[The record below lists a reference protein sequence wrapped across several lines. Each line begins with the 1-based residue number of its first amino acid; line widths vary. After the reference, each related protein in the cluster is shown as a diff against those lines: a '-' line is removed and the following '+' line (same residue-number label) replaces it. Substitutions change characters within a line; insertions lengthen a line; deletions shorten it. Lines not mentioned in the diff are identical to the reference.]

1 MVFRK
6 VTVSPD
12 FPALEDE
19 IRKKWSREKTFEQ
32 SLALSAGR
40 PHFVFYDGPPFP
52 TGAPH
57 PGTLFVS
64 AIKDAIGRYK
74 TMRGYHVPRLWG
86 WDCHGLPIETIAEK
100 NLGIIEKN
108 EIEKSVGVK
117 KFNGEC
123 RRIVSAAHEQ
133 WRLYIDKI
141 GRWVQFEDPYTT
153 MSKDY
158 MESVIWGFAE
168 AYKKELIYQD
178 YRVTP
183 YCIRCQTPLSLS
195 ETRQDDATRMKQ
207 SRSVTVKFQIEGISD
222 LSLVVWTTT
231 PWTLPANLAIAVGPE
246 IEYVVIES
254 GDEKLIMASESL
266 TRYASVLG
274 EFKVIESFSGEELI
288 KRNYRYVPPFSLD
301 ANLPA
306 NVFTVIG
313 ADFVTVEDGTGL
325 VHLAPAFGEDD
336 YWICKKHG
344 ISAIDIT
351 DSHGS
356 YTAVV
361 GKEWQGSSVLKV
373 NSDIIRVLKQQ
384 NLVLTD
390 STIEHNYPHCWRCR
404 EPLIYKAVDAW
415 YLSIDTI
422 KDRMVALNET
432 IEWHPADVRDGRF
445 GQWVKQSRDW
455 NISRNRYWATP
466 IPVWRCTDCDY
477 CEVLDSVAT
486 IEGRA
491 GYEIDDL
498 HKEVLDEVRYP
509 CVKCSGTMVRTPEVL
524 DCWFESGSMPFAHR
538 NYPFADKQFKDNF
551 PADVIVEATGQLRG
565 WFYSL
570 HVLSTAIFDSVAFRA
585 CKVLGTLLAADG
597 KKLSKSAK
605 NYTDCIELI
614 DSFGADALRC
624 YFAGSV
630 AVDMG
635 DLVFRD
641 EGVQEQVRTI
651 ILPVWNALTFFTT
664 YAEIDCIDHDQIDL
678 GSIDKKDLQILDLYI
693 LSELQNAL
701 LAVTQEF
708 DAFAFDRALRVIVEF
723 LDVLNNWYIRRN
735 RSRVWEEGL
744 TTSKVSFFSCLYF
757 VLRNVVQ
764 MIAPLCPFVAE
775 TMWEYL
781 RSSQDPSSIHLT
793 HWPEGYQGLIDSGLC
808 QEVNAVRSIISA
820 ALSIRAKQQIRVR
833 QPLKNVTI
841 AGYKGGEIAP
851 VYQEMIKDELNV
863 KDIIIRDDEGQIAK
877 LVVMARPRLLGPRL
891 GGKMQE
897 VLKAL
902 KEGNFKL
909 LPDGSVET
917 VGVVLASS
925 EVDIGYIGYDGL
937 EVVTVPGVAV
947 VGLDTTM
954 TDELVIEGDARDL
967 IRYIQDF
974 RKKCN
979 LNIADRIFLALMS
992 DNDSSQL
999 EFILRDHVD
1008 LIAREVL
1015 AVPILESSSKG
1026 NIARSDDYDVFATS
1040 QRTQATLSDG
1050 LTVDI
1055 VIAVVAIA

>member
-1 MVFRK
+1 
-6 VTVSPD
+6 
-12 FPALEDE
+12 
-19 IRKKWSREKTFEQ
+19 
-32 SLALSAGR
+32 
-40 PHFVFYDGPPFP
+40 
-52 TGAPH
+52 
-57 PGTLFVS
+57 
-64 AIKDAIGRYK
+64 
-74 TMRGYHVPRLWG
+74 
-86 WDCHGLPIETIAEK
+86 
-100 NLGIIEKN
+100 
-108 EIEKSVGVK
+108 
-117 KFNGEC
+117 
-123 RRIVSAAHEQ
+123 
-133 WRLYIDKI
+133 
-141 GRWVQFEDPYTT
+141 
-153 MSKDY
+153 
-158 MESVIWGFAE
+158 
-168 AYKKELIYQD
+168 
-178 YRVTP
+178 
-183 YCIRCQTPLSLS
+183 
-195 ETRQDDATRMKQ
+195 
-207 SRSVTVKFQIEGISD
+207 
-222 LSLVVWTTT
+222 
-231 PWTLPANLAIAVGPE
+231 
-246 IEYVVIES
+246 
-254 GDEKLIMASESL
+254 
-266 TRYASVLG
+266 
-274 EFKVIESFSGEELI
+274 
-288 KRNYRYVPPFSLD
+288 
-301 ANLPA
+301 
-306 NVFTVIG
+306 
-313 ADFVTVEDGTGL
+313 
-325 VHLAPAFGEDD
+325 
-336 YWICKKHG
+336 
-344 ISAIDIT
+344 
-351 DSHGS
+351 
-356 YTAVV
+356 
-361 GKEWQGSSVLKV
+361 
-373 NSDIIRVLKQQ
+373 
-384 NLVLTD
+384 
-390 STIEHNYPHCWRCR
+390 
-404 EPLIYKAVDAW
+404 
-415 YLSIDTI
+415 
-422 KDRMVALNET
+422 
-432 IEWHPADVRDGRF
+432 
-445 GQWVKQSRDW
+445 
-455 NISRNRYWATP
+455 
-466 IPVWRCTDCDY
+466 
-477 CEVLDSVAT
+477 
-486 IEGRA
+486 
-491 GYEIDDL
+491 
-498 HKEVLDEVRYP
+498 
-509 CVKCSGTMVRTPEVL
+509 MVRTPEVL